1 MINSIARS
9 NNPAVTVNHTSTVFQ
24 PEGGVYNFVENAT
37 DGDSATIGG
46 VSLSGSVK
54 SDGSRGY
61 AALSGATSG
70 LRVYSSGSAQSATI
84 YYGQSFLS
92 KLTKKGYKTFNHHW
106 SENYDF
112 TKDHDARLKQIVLSL
127 LQAVKSSNYRLIKP
141 ICEHNLNTLKNNA
154 QETIQTILKG
164 LTK

>member
-1 MINSIARS
+1 MVAETHFEHNQEFHPTEKIYRAIA
-9 NNPAVTVNHTSTVFQ
+9 NKHGFIVASTPF
-24 PEGGVYNFVENAT
+24 
-37 DGDSATIGG
+37 
-46 VSLSGSVK
+46 
-54 SDGSRGY
+54 
-61 AALSGATSG
+61 
-70 LRVYSSGSAQSATI
+70 
-84 YYGQSFLS
+84 FLS